1 MLGSGVERAFGA
13 RAVAILALGTLG
25 CADEP
30 EKETPRRDVERT
42 EWESGVVVE
51 TWTDTSDGDGYV
63 RVAIDVDAGDVF
75 QVTVRRDR
83 GALSTDYVVAPD
95 GTNALDWNDWYESS
109 YSLTD
114 SIFPSPQQNTVDW
127 PVRAEDGPL
136 AAGTWEVAVA
146 TLDSNWEYQG
156 GAEVAIEV
164 LRRPEPDASAGS
176 LRAVVAYAG
185 GLQDDDEVVRG
196 TEGAVAYWKQL
207 YASWG
212 VTLAVEYATIDLEA
226 DLPAAWTAQEE
237 VEALLAGMGGRAAL
251 VVIGDTVEGDA
262 WLYGEAAGIPGPYA
276 ATPRSVVEIGW
287 LANAGADAEF
297 DDADVLLMGETIA
310 HEVGHYMGLYHPVE
324 DGWEYWDAID
334 DTEACQAMTAC
345 EAGLGENLMFPYPL
359 CYGARCSRQ
368 DKLSGGQVGVVQR
381 WIGVEG

>member
-1 MLGSGVERAFGA
+1 M
-13 RAVAILALGTLG
+13 ILLMWLLG

-30 EKETPRRDVERT
+30 EKEAPRREVDQTVT
-42 EWESGVVVE
+42 ESGVLVE
-51 TWTDTSDGDGYV
+51 TWTGTSDADGYV
-63 RVAIDVDAGDVF
+63 RVPVEVDAGDVF
-75 QVTVRRDR
+75 QVNARCTNC
-83 GALSTDYVVAPD
+83 ALSTDYVVAPD
-95 GTNALDWNDWYESS
+95 GTAALDWNDWYESE

-114 SIFPSPQQNTVDW
+114 SIFPTPQQNTVDW

-136 AAGTWEVAVA
+136 VAGTWEVSVA
-146 TLDSNWEYQG
+146 TLDRNWEYQA
-156 GAEVAIEV
+156 GAEVEIEV
-164 LRRPEPDASAGS
+164 LRRPEPDAGAGT
-176 LRAVVAYAG
+176 LRAVIAYAG
-185 GLQDDDEVVRG
+185 GLEEDAEVVAG
-196 TEGAVAYWKQL
+196 VEGAAAYWKEL
-207 YASWG
+207 YAKWG
-212 VTLAVEYATIDLEA
+212 VALTVEYATIDLDA
-226 DLPAAWTAQEE
+226 DLPAAWTAQDE
-237 VEALLAGMGGRAAL
+237 VEALLAGLGGRAAL
-251 VVIGDTVEGDA
+251 VIVGDTVEGDA

-297 DDADVLLMGETIA
+297 SEADVLLMGETIA

-324 DGWEYWDAID
+324 DGWAYWDAIE

-368 DKLSGGQVGVVQR
+368 DALSAGQVGVLNR